1 MHWILEEIWESASN
15 EVLIK
20 SFAEFSTAGI
30 VIVGDMMVLVSL
42 HCDIVL
48 EAFTV
53 IFELFFNAW
62 LLWLG
67 LRNFGRENVSIGKL
81 LELLVELEGKILW
94 LIKLGNF
101 SFWDTESSE

>member
-1 MHWILEEIWESASN
+1 LEEIWESASN

-20 SFAEFSTAGI
+20 SSAELPTAGI
-30 VIVGDMMVLVSL
+30 AMVGDMMVLVSS
-42 HCDIVL
+42 HCDRVL

-53 IFELFFNAW
+53 TFELLFNVRL

-81 LELLVELEGKILW
+81 LELLLELEEKILW
-94 LIKLGNF
+94 LSKLGNF
-101 SFWDTESSE
+101 SFRDAESSE